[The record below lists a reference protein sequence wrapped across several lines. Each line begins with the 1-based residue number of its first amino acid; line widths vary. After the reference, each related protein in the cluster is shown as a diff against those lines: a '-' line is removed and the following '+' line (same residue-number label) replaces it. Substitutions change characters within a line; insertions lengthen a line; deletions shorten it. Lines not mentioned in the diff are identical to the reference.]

1 MRNEHGALAGSR
13 GVNLFYQRWLPENP
27 PKDVIALVHGVGSH
41 SGAETFRDL
50 ISFLTAHDHAVYGM
64 DLRGYGRSGGP
75 AGYIDSWNEYRA
87 DIQILL
93 SQIESDFPAHGQFL
107 LGEGLGA
114 VIVLD
119 FIVAVPHR
127 LWGAI
132 AASPALNR
140 PALVPL
146 IHLASAL
153 QPRFS
158 FVRKFDRNGLSRDP
172 AKVELYFRDP
182 LMNLTMTL
190 RQLSEY
196 AAAVNRTMSQGAKV
210 ATPLLL
216 LHGKGDV
223 IMPYERTEALFGAI
237 PYPNKKLI
245 LYPGVQHGIFM
256 DTDSEKVMADLHAWL
271 SRPASSSADRQAQA
285 SGS

>member
-1 MRNEHGALAGSR
+1 MQNGHGTLAGCR

-27 PKDVIALVHGVGSH
+27 PKDVVALVHGVGSH

-50 ISFLTAHDHAVYGM
+50 VSFLTAHGHAVYGM
-64 DLRGYGRSGGP
+64 DLRGYGRSGGI

-87 DIQILL
+87 DLQILL
-93 SQIESDFPAHGQFL
+93 GQIESDFPALGQFL

-114 VIVLD
+114 VMVLD

-127 LWGAI
+127 LRGAI

-140 PALVPL
+140 PPLVPL
-146 IHLASAL
+146 IHLAATL
-153 QPRFS
+153 LPRFS
-158 FVRKFDRNGLSRDP
+158 FVRKFDTNGLSRDP
-172 AKVELYFRDP
+172 AKVQLYLSDP

-196 AAAVNRTMSQGAKV
+196 AAAVDRTMSQGAKV

-216 LHGKGDV
+216 LHSKGDV
-223 IMPYERTEALFGAI
+223 IMPYARTEALFNAI
-237 PYPNKKLI
+237 PYANKKLI
-245 LYPGVQHGIFM
+245 LYPDVQHGIFM
-256 DTDSEKVMADLHAWL
+256 DTDSEKVMADLDAWL
-271 SRPASSSADRQAQA
+271 SRPESAASQTA
-285 SGS
+285 